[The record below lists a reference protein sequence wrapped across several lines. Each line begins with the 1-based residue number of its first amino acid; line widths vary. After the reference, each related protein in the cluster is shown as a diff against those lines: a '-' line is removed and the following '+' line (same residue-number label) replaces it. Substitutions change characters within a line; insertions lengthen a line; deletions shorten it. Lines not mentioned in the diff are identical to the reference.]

1 MKKKLITVQKILCM
15 IETKG
20 TNTCLMADSLRLLE
34 QCISECEEP
43 RPEEESKPE
52 YESEKEAESV
62 D

>member
-34 QCISECEEP
+34 QCISECEDP
-43 RPEEESKPE
+43 KPE
-52 YESEKEAESV
+52 DESEKATESV